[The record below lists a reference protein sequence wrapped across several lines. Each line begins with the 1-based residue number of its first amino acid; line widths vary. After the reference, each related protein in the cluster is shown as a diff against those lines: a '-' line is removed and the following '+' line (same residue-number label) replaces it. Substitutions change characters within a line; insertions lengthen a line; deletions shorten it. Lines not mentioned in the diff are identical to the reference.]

1 MWMPLGLQRPDRVGV
16 LEQELGSVQGRSQG
30 APEASAKRERIVSGL
45 RGGGGPQG
53 SPRTPL
59 SASVPRS
66 LKEGLATALNPV
78 I

>member
-1 MWMPLGLQRPDRVGV
+1 MWMPLGLQRPDHVGV

-59 SASVPRS
+59 SASVPP
-66 LKEGLATALNPV
+66 EA
-78 I
+78 